1 MTSKIVKG
9 VKAVG
14 NVNNKTEKASF
25 SFFWV
30 IVVGGLIGF
39 IALSGSAPE
48 GVLLGDHLLSLLK

>member
-14 NVNNKTEKASF
+14 NVKHKTQKTSNAC
-25 SFFWV
+25 FWLLG
-30 IVVGGLIGF
+30 VGGGLLF
-39 IALSGSAPE
+39 IWLAMTAPE